1 MEGID
6 FRVSEPVDGAAL
18 NALFAT
24 AWEGYGDYDVAPVLR
39 RSLAWVCAYD
49 GHRLVGFVNLAWDGG
64 AHAFILDTVVAPDR
78 KRRGIG
84 TGLVRSALDAARAA
98 GVEWVHV
105 DYEPHLDAF
114 YRECGF
120 RPTAA
125 GVLNL
130 LRAEG

>member
-1 MEGID
+1 MDAID
-6 FRVSEPVDGAAL
+6 FRVSEAVDGPSL

-24 AWEGYGDYDVAPVLR
+24 AWEGYGDYDAGPVLR
-39 RSLAWVCAYD
+39 RSLAWVCAYH
-49 GHRLVGFVNLAWDGG
+49 GGRLVGFVNLAWDGG
-64 AHAFILDTVVAPDR
+64 AHAFILDTVVAPEHG
-78 KRRGIG
+78 RRGIG
-84 TGLVRSALDAARAA
+84 TGLVRRALEAARAA

-114 YRECGF
+114 YRGCGF

-130 LRAEG
+130 VREG